1 MIKAKYVLQYI
12 ANLAVLLIFLLF
24 VVQPFSANN
33 SVTQE
38 LIENTPLNEVPPE
51 EQQGN
56 RGEDEVHPPGISPNF
71 TDNSGEMVHGVFRLP
86 FWNSISLTIT
96 DPPPNRYS

>member
-1 MIKAKYVLQYI
+1 MSKTKYVLQYL

-24 VVQPFSANN
+24 VVQPFSSNN

-38 LIENTPLNEVPPE
+38 IIENTPLNEVPPE

-56 RGEDEVHPPGISPNF
+56 RGEDEVHPPGINPNL
-71 TDNSGEMVHGVFRLP
+71 TENSGELVHGDYRPPL
-86 FWNSISLTIT
+86 WNSISLTIT
-96 DPPPNRYS
+96 DPPPNSFC